1 MKDIEEF
8 EKEYKESEEE
18 RDDIKKAY
26 IGEQHLRKHKS
37 AIFRFSRY
45 T

>member
-18 RDDIKKAY
+18 KDDIKKAY
-26 IGEQHLRKHKS
+26 IGKQHLRKLKS
-37 AIFRFSRY
+37 VIIRISIV
-45 T
+45 